1 MEGEAGTICRHFQRA
16 AEILGRRWNPQI
28 ISVLLVG
35 PARFGQIRERIP
47 GISDNLLAERLKQ
60 LEDDR
65 LVRRTVRHERPVRI
79 EYSLTP
85 AGMGLR
91 EAIDAI
97 ATWAERSYARTGTR
111 S

>member
-1 MEGEAGTICRHFQRA
+1 MEGEAGTICKHFQRA
-16 AEILGRRWNPQI
+16 AEVLGRKWNPQI

-35 PARFGQIRERIP
+35 PARFGEIRERIP
-47 GISDNLLAERLKQ
+47 GISDNLLAERLRQ

-65 LVRRTVRHERPVRI
+65 LVARTVHDDRPVRI
-79 EYSLTP
+79 EYALTP

-97 ATWAERSYARTGTR
+97 AKWAERSYARSGATT
-111 S
+111 